1 MDYLEAFVEESRSLI
16 TELNNLLLE
25 LEKDPNNVEVMNSIF
40 RIAHT
45 LKGNSAAMGF
55 DGLSELAH
63 AIEDLLDALRQ
74 GKTQMDDELMNAIFN
89 GVDML
94 EVMLNEVMEAGE
106 PQSDPDKLI
115 AIIRGELEKRLEGK
129 KTEEETETK
138 ELRGEGIRVTIKT
151 DPNSMMKGIDA
162 MIILKNI
169 EEIAEITD
177 SSPSREEI
185 EDGKF
190 GESFQLLAKGDVE
203 KIKDALSKI
212 PQVHEFSIEEIQE
225 GQKEAEAVDDESDE
239 PEEEAKE
246 EPGKEKSE
254 KTEKGS
260 KRGLKSKVKT
270 PKSGNIQSVRVSVQ
284 KLDDLMNLVEELVV
298 RKLKL
303 ENSLPPKIR
312 RSIEREFLVFER
324 VISRLQDTVME
335 LRLIPLKYI
344 VDRFPRMV
352 RDLSQSLGKEVE
364 FEIIGSDVTV
374 DRIVLDKIQDPLVHL
389 IRNAIDHG
397 IEPPDVREKT
407 GKSRVGKVRLVA
419 EKMRDHVLIEISDDG
434 KGLDVEKIKKRAVEK
449 GIITKERAEEMSD
462 EEAYYLIFEPGFSTA
477 EKVTD
482 VSGRGVG
489 MDIVMSTVRSLGGS
503 VEVKS
508 EKGKGTTI
516 RLRLPLTMAIVQ
528 ILIVKVGDEKYGIP
542 IKDIVEVKPISRC
555 EIRTVGGSHRLI
567 TDNGSIPVVHLSEA
581 LGGCSYGER
590 MIIVVSSFEK
600 TFALAC
606 DDVLTQ
612 KEVVVKSLGGVLKSV
627 RGISGVSILG
637 EGDVIPIL
645 DVNTL

>member
-239 PEEEAKE
+239 LEEEAKE